1 MQTNKRQG
9 DKLVSMLKRKGMTTL
24 ELIQTGISVCPW
36 KRLKEAMPEGWKLD
50 KSQRRGRHI
59 VYRVVKG

>member
-9 DKLVSMLKRKGMTTL
+9 DKLVSMLKRKG
-24 ELIQTGISVCPW
+24 
-36 KRLKEAMPEGWKLD
+36 
-50 KSQRRGRHI
+50 RHI